1 MKYLETPH
9 ERKSALLTTIIALL
23 LLLLFSLVGLKYF
36 DPPIDYGM
44 EVNFGT
50 TAVGQGKQEQT
61 PKAIIPPAPKPQPRP
76 AAVQSSK
83 SPKKAL
89 TQREK
94 SIPVAEKKKT
104 QTSAAPKKQQQ
115 KPTPTKTASA
125 VVETPPAPVQPKVAD
140 KTKNLLAKMLNAKAQ
155 PAPTQQ
161 GEGNDEQPGNKGK
174 TTGNP
179 YANTY
184 YGNAGLGGQGQ
195 GFGLSGRSLQS
206 NGSVTQQCNQ
216 EGVVVVRI
224 RVNQQGQ
231 VIEAEPGVKG
241 STNVHPCLLEPAKKT
256 AFLHQWFPDADA
268 PSVQVGFVVV
278 NFKLSE

>member
-50 TAVGQGKQEQT
+50 STVGQGKQEQT
-61 PKAIIPPAPKPQPRP
+61 PKAITPPAPKPQPRP
-76 AAVQSSK
+76 AAVESSK
-83 SPKKAL
+83 SPKKVL

-104 QTSAAPKKQQQ
+104 QTSAATKKQQQ
-115 KPTPTKTASA
+115 KPTPTKVASA
-125 VVETPPAPVQPKVAD
+125 VVETPPVPVQPKVAD

-174 TTGNP
+174 TIGNP

-184 YGNAGLGGQGQ
+184 YGNVGLGGQGQ
-195 GFGLSGRSLQS
+195 EFGLSGRSLQS

-268 PSVQVGFVVV
+268 PPVQVGFVVV